1 MSKRGLCSRREAIE
15 LVLAGRVSVNG
26 RRVIDPGH
34 DVDVDRARIA
44 IDDTE
49 PVRAAWRTVLLHKP
63 RGVVTTRRDP
73 QGRQTVYDLIAGVG
87 SYLGPVGRL
96 DFATSGL
103 LLLTNDTHLAD
114 WLLDPA
120 NEVPR
125 TYLVTVRGRV
135 DEATRRALEAG
146 VVDRGERL
154 AAADARVRKASGRE
168 SHLVLTLTEG
178 RNREIRRLL
187 AAAGH
192 EVTALKRVAFGGL
205 MLGTLAPGAWRDV
218 SLEEI
223 QQLFRFRPS
232 YAG

>member
-26 RRVIDPGH
+26 RRVTDPGH
-34 DVDVDRARIA
+34 DVDVDRASIA

-120 NEVPR
+120 NAVPR

-135 DEATRRALEAG
+135 DEATRLALEAG

-154 AAADARVRKASGRE
+154 AAAEARVRKASGRE

-205 MLGTLAPGAWRDV
+205 TLGTLAPGAWREV
-218 SLEEI
+218 SREEV
-223 QQLFRFRPS
+223 QQLFRRSF
-232 YAG
+232 AG